1 MVNPPYQIADN
12 LKHAKIVHGFF
23 GAEGGYSNG
32 VFESLNCGLNKG
44 DDNNLVLK
52 NRELICQA
60 MDIKQMVT
68 LKQIHKNGVLVVD
81 ANTING
87 HEYDAM
93 VTSTPKLLLA
103 IQTADCAPILLHDP
117 VNNVIGAIH
126 AGWRSAVM
134 NIVDATITS
143 MESLGAN
150 RKNINAAIGPCIQ
163 KQSYEVGAEVFEAT
177 NACQFFTNANKLKHY
192 FFDLSG
198 YLHNQLKKCGIQNI
212 LELGLDTYSLEK
224 QYFSCRRAYHKEI
237 AAFGI
242 QLSVISIC

>member
-1 MVNPPYQIADN
+1 MINPPYQIADN
-12 LKHAKIVHGFF
+12 LKHAEILHGFF
-23 GAEGGYSNG
+23 GAEGGYSSG

-44 DDNNLVLK
+44 DDDDLVLK
-52 NRELICQA
+52 NRGLICQA
-60 MDIKQMVT
+60 MGIKQIVT
-68 LKQIHKNGVLVVD
+68 LKQVHKNDVLVVD
-81 ANTING
+81 ANTISG

-93 VTSTPKLLLA
+93 VTSTPKVLLA

-117 VNNVIGAIH
+117 INNVIGAIH

-143 MESLGAN
+143 MESLGAK

-163 KQSYEVGAEVFEAT
+163 SQSYEVGAEVFEAA
-177 NACQFFTNANKLKHY
+177 NACEFFTNANKPKHY

-198 YLHNQLKKCGIQNI
+198 YLYNQLKKCGIRSI

-224 QYFSCRRAYHKEI
+224 QYFSCRRAYHKKI
-237 AAFGI
+237 AAFGT
-242 QLSVISIC
+242 QLSVIGLY